1 MKATIRKAR
10 KQYIDKDTVIEPGDL
25 YIEFKYFKSD
35 MFYDWARFLSGSPY
49 GPPAITRV
57 AESNCQL
64 DSQASEMFR
73 EIPEEALDFSLEII
87 YTDSIGGQEN
97 LSNSRSLT

>member
-35 MFYDWARFLSGSPY
+35 MFYDWARFRSGSPY

-73 EIPEEALDFSLEII
+73 EYRKKHLISL
-87 YTDSIGGQEN
+87 
-97 LSNSRSLT
+97 